1 MAILALTQKKLKD
14 RRRFTWEGYNGSI
27 YVLNEGGGWGW
38 IGISGEELIKL
49 ATRILGRPDE
59 RSRAAL
65 ESYTSWIRANPYQ
78 LADLLYEADQLLSK
92 R

>member
-1 MAILALTQKKLKD
+1 MGLD
-14 RRRFTWEGYNGSI
+14 RD
-27 YVLNEGGGWGW
+27 
-38 IGISGEELIKL
+38 IGRGANKL

-78 LADLLYEADQLLSK
+78 LADLLYQADQLLSK
-92 R
+92 H